1 MLVPFLDDLDQ
12 QQLPGDV
19 YPFNQIPTRLT
30 TWRTGCSLAAL
41 GVKGSSMPAKI
52 ITYSSP
58 APAPATTLAKV
69 FGDKASEVKVTVR
82 ASKDVPK
89 FLAKLAEARQKSRH
103 STLRF
108 K

>member
-1 MLVPFLDDLDQ
+1 ML
-12 QQLPGDV
+12 
-19 YPFNQIPTRLT
+19 YIYHKIPTFSN

-41 GVKGSSMPAKI
+41 GAIGSSMSAQI

-58 APAPATTLAKV
+58 KPATTLAKV
-69 FGDKASEVKVTVR
+69 FGDKSSEVRVAVR
-82 ASKDVPK
+82 SSKDVPK
-89 FLAKLAEARQKSRH
+89 FLAKLVDARKKSGQ